1 MFIHLGQDKVVAT
14 TDIIGI
20 FDMDS
25 TTVYKTTR
33 DFLAKAEKEGR
44 VTNVAADLPKTF
56 VLCKEMGETKVYI
69 SGISAS
75 TLQKKAVEFAEAG
88 SL

>member
-1 MFIHLGQDKVVAT
+1 MFLHLGQDKVVKTA
-14 TDIIGI
+14 DIVGI
-20 FDMDS
+20 FDLDS

-44 VTNVAADLPKTF
+44 VINVAADLPKTF
-56 VLCKEMGETKVYI
+56 VLTNEENKIWIYI
-69 SGISAS
+69 SGISAG
-75 TLQKKAVEFAEAG
+75 TLQKKAVEFAENG

>member
-1 MFIHLGQDKVVAT
+1 MFLHLGQDKVVKTA
-14 TDIIGI
+14 DIIGI
-20 FDMDS
+20 FDLDS

-44 VTNVAADLPKTF
+44 VINVASDLPKTF
-56 VLCKEMGETKVYI
+56 LIVNEEENTRVYI

-75 TLQKKAVEFAEAG
+75 TLQKKAIELAERG

>member
-1 MFIHLGQDKVVAT
+1 MFLHLGQDKVVKTA
-14 TDIIGI
+14 DIIGI
-20 FDMDS
+20 FDLDS

-44 VTNVAADLPKTF
+44 VINVASDLPKTF
-56 VLCKEMGETKVYI
+56 LIVNEEENTRVYI

-75 TLQKKAVEFAEAG
+75 TLQKKAIEFAERG

>member
-1 MFIHLGQDKVVAT
+1 MFLHLGQDKVVRTA
-14 TDIIGI
+14 DIIGI
-20 FDMDS
+20 FDLDS

-44 VTNVAADLPKTF
+44 VINVASDLPKTF
-56 VLCKEMGETKVYI
+56 LIVNEEENTRVYI

-75 TLQKKAVEFAEAG
+75 TLQKKAIEFAERG

>member
-14 TDIIGI
+14 KDIVGI
-20 FDMDS
+20 FDLDS

-44 VTNVAADLPKTF
+44 VVNVATDLPKTF
-56 VLCKEMGETKVYI
+56 VICNDDEGSIVYI

-75 TLQKKAVEFAEAG
+75 TLQKKAIEFAEG
-88 SL
+88 GI

>member
-1 MFIHLGQDKVVAT
+1 MFLHLGQDKVVK
-14 TDIIGI
+14 TDDIVGI
-20 FDMDS
+20 FDLDS

-44 VTNVAADLPKTF
+44 VINVAADLPKTF
-56 VLCKEMGETKVYI
+56 VLTNEENKTRIYI
-69 SGISAS
+69 SGISAQ
-75 TLQKKAVEFAEAG
+75 TLQKKAVEFAENG

>member
-14 TDIIGI
+14 RDIVGI
-20 FDMDS
+20 FDLDS

-44 VTNVAADLPKTF
+44 VVNVATDLPKTF
-56 VLCKEMGETKVYI
+56 VICNDNGETKVYI
-69 SGISAS
+69 SGISAA
-75 TLQKKAVEFAEAG
+75 TLQKKAIEFAEG
-88 SL
+88 GI

>member
-1 MFIHLGQDKVVAT
+1 MFLHLGQDKVVKTA
-14 TDIIGI
+14 DIVGI
-20 FDMDS
+20 FDLDS

-44 VTNVAADLPKTF
+44 VINVAADLPKTF
-56 VLCKEMGETKVYI
+56 VLTNEENKTRIYI
-69 SGISAS
+69 SGISAG
-75 TLQKKAVEFAEAG
+75 TLQKKAVEFAENG